1 MRDQVWSGNSCKIN
15 PARSWIKIF
24 MKGCLKIA
32 SIVLHTRLVHLMK
45 LGVCVQ
51 RTITDLSSLI
61 HKCVQEQK
69 DKTFCSGVHRF
80 GSSWAY
86 VLSSCR
92 TRTVLQSFV
101 LGLFQIMI
109 TNTLVR
115 CQFNMYLQWEFH
127 IVLCYVF
134 SSIKSTLVCLNVIKT
149 P

>member
-1 MRDQVWSGNSCKIN
+1 MYVFLLNSSAHAINVWSGMVRKFLTIKKTGSLLDKFFYERLYKNCFDCFTHTFSTFDETWRLCSKN
-15 PARSWIKIF
+15 DNRSQF
-24 MKGCLKIA
+24 SNTQA
-32 SIVLHTRLVHLMK
+32 
-45 LGVCVQ
+45 
-51 RTITDLSSLI
+51 
-61 HKCVQEQK
+61 
-69 DKTFCSGVHRF
+69 
-80 GSSWAY
+80 
-86 VLSSCR
+86 R

>member
-1 MRDQVWSGNSCKIN
+1 MYVLLLNSPAHAINVWSGMVRKFLTIKK
-15 PARSWIKIF
+15 PFRSWIKFF

-32 SIVLHTRLVHLMK
+32 LFVLHTRLVYLMK

-61 HKCVQEQK
+61 HKRVQNCSTELCV
-69 DKTFCSGVHRF
+69 G
-80 GSSWAY
+80 
-86 VLSSCR
+86 
-92 TRTVLQSFV
+92 
-101 LGLFQIMI
+101 FQLMI

-149 P
+149 PLM

>member
-1 MRDQVWSGNSCKIN
+1 MYVLLLNSPAHAINVWSGMVRKFLTIKKTVSLLDKIVYERLFKN
-15 PARSWIKIF
+15 CFVCFTHTFSIFDETGRLCSKNDNRSQF
-24 MKGCLKIA
+24 SNTQA
-32 SIVLHTRLVHLMK
+32 
-45 LGVCVQ
+45 
-51 RTITDLSSLI
+51 
-61 HKCVQEQK
+61 
-69 DKTFCSGVHRF
+69 
-80 GSSWAY
+80 
-86 VLSSCR
+86 R